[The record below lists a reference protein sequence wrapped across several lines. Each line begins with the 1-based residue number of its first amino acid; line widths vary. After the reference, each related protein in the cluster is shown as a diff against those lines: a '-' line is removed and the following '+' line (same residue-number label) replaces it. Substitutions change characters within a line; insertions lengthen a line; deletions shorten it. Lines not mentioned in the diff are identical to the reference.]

1 ASDVGNGYATLSKI
15 FRIALQSGTL
25 ATGAILVIQGQ
36 ASSGIIIAGSILTSR
51 ALAPVEA
58 AIGNWRGFVSAQQ
71 SWGRLSNLL
80 KTIPE
85 IPAPLTLAAP

>member
-1 ASDVGNGYATLSKI
+1 RKNGEYPSITRQASDVGNGYATLSKI

-25 ATGAILVIQGQ
+25 GTGAILVIQGQ

-71 SWGRLSNLL
+71 SWARLANLL
-80 KTIPE
+80 
-85 IPAPLTLAAP
+85 